1 MIELGYFRSFQ
12 IRSDNKKEM
21 QSMWFDCIC
30 RPLRQGNCFRVM
42 HIRTRMILLKRKP
55 LCTTVLWYSGEN
67 LFLSPYSSSKSKLY
81 CKHICNGKRHFAV
94 NVMAKRL
101 NFSCSK
107 IFFSLSACILA
118 GQHCPKYNLNNFLK
132 LCYINK

>member
-42 HIRTRMILLKRKP
+42 HIRTRMILLK

-67 LFLSPYSSSKSKLY
+67 LFLSPYSTSKSKLY
-81 CKHICNGKRHFAV
+81 CKHMQWKTPFCCECNGKTTQLCMF
-94 NVMAKRL
+94 
-101 NFSCSK
+101 K
-107 IFFSLSACILA
+107 IFFLSQRMYFGWTALSKIYFKQLS
-118 GQHCPKYNLNNFLK
+118 
-132 LCYINK
+132 